1 MLSYE
6 AVAEAIEA
14 EGRKLGKLAEQCL
27 DLAMAA
33 AEAEATYKVNFAAS
47 RMQYR
52 DFATANGIRTT
63 VDAVEDH
70 ATLECADSR
79 RAHYLAQGQLTAIR
93 DALRAAQGRLDG
105 LRTLATGYRQAGG

>member
-27 DLAMAA
+27 ELAMAA
-33 AEAEATYKVNFAAS
+33 AEAEATYKVAFATS
-47 RMQYR
+47 RMTYR
-52 DFATANGIRTT
+52 DYAAANGIRTT

-79 RAHYLAQGQLTAIR
+79 RAYLLAQGELTAMR
-93 DALRAAQGRLDG
+93 DALRAAQARLDG